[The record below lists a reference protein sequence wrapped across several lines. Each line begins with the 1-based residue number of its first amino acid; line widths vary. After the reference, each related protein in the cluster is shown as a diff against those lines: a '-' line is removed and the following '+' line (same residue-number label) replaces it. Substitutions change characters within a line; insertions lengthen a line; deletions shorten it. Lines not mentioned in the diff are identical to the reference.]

1 LSYIGKDIIKAEKLG
16 AREEEYKA
24 AVTLD
29 FAKFFN
35 TIGIRHDSVILD
47 VATGAGTIPELLGE
61 HVVALDASHDILKAG
76 KGICRACWVCGDAR
90 EMPFRRDVFDLVTI
104 FAGLMFMS
112 GREYKVRTLKECYNV
127 LKKQGK
133 FLLIEPSIQDARS
146 DLPISFNVLYKGE
159 FVRQIGVGTKG
170 ERLEQTTES
179 LKDIL
184 LGIGFSVFKEHS
196 SSKYFVL
203 FCQK

>member
-1 LSYIGKDIIKAEKLG
+1 MIEKDAIKAEELD
-16 AREEEYKA
+16 ARGKEYKA
-24 AVTLD
+24 TVILD
-29 FAKFFN
+29 FAKFFD
-35 TIGIRHDSVILD
+35 TMAVRPDSVILD

-76 KGICRACWVCGDAR
+76 KGICKASWVCGNAR
-90 EMPFRRDVFDLVTI
+90 EMPFRRAVFDLVTI
-104 FAGLMFMS
+104 FAGLMFIP
-112 GREYKVRTLKECYNV
+112 GRENKARTLAECFSV

-133 FLLIEPSIQDARS
+133 LLIIEPRIQDARS

-159 FVRQIGVGTKG
+159 FIRQIGVGTKG
-170 ERLEQTTES
+170 EGLEQKADS
-179 LKDIL
+179 MKDIL
-184 LGIGFSVFKEHS
+184 QGLGFSVFVEHS